1 MNQVRSRHQAPAA
14 TAASPRSSA
23 TDLKIVGDLHC
34 AGDVQIKGT
43 VEGDIRSRTVTVG
56 EGAQVTGAVYGEAV
70 HVSGLVTGQ
79 IEAPTVTVA
88 RSGKILGDVLHD
100 SLAVEAGAHLEGQC
114 RRLDSKTAAETSP
127 AALKQDAT
135 DPAAEPGKRAA
146 GGLRH
151 LTRDGDREERPGGAA
166 PGTVRVR

>member
-1 MNQVRSRHQAPAA
+1 MFTQGSKSADESGQIAPS
-14 TAASPRSSA
+14 SPGGNGGEPSVIS

-70 HVSGLVTGQ
+70 HVSGSVTGQ

-114 RRLDSKTAAETSP
+114 RRLDSKTAAGGS
-127 AALKQDAT
+127 AATLKQDAT

-146 GGLRH
+146 GSS
-151 LTRDGDREERPGGAA
+151 
-166 PGTVRVR
+166 GT